1 VLSTRF
7 YLALRTPRVMLLG
20 FRPFGTVERLMG
32 DQIVY
37 RSELDAACGADE
49 LDQGRRGR
57 AGRRRTIAYCRLPC
71 LAVVLLVSDEVLV
84 SAEHDVA
91 FLAPV
96 RTYDSIVPSRKVL

>member
-1 VLSTRF
+1 
-7 YLALRTPRVMLLG
+7 MLLG
-20 FRPFGTVERLMG
+20 FGPLGTVECLMG

-37 RSELDAACGADE
+37 GSELDAARGADE

-57 AGRRRTIAYCRLPC
+57 AGRRRTVAHRCLPC

-91 FLAPV
+91 FLAPT
-96 RTYDSIVPSRKVL
+96 RTNDSIVPRI